1 MLKRLFAL
9 GAAALASLTAGCGD
23 GPATVSG
30 TWRSPAAWSSLIYA
44 TSNGPLLV
52 EVHGSPFGEAPA
64 PFRAAMAKA
73 MTNRVFGRPTA
84 FTADREQA
92 PQPRY
97 RVVLAFNPA
106 PDADPRAMCQGQVP
120 VAATPG
126 ERITVQ
132 GIFCDGSTM
141 LASVAGW
148 VAKVKDRDDPRFL
161 KLMEQLTRE
170 LFGSPP

>member
-1 MLKRLFAL
+1 MLKRIFAL
-9 GAAALASLTAGCGD
+9 GAAALSSLTAGCGD

-30 TWRSPAAWSSLIYA
+30 TWRSPSTWSSLIYA

-52 EVHGSPFGEAPA
+52 EVHGSPFGEPA
-64 PFRAAMAKA
+64 ASFRAAMAEA

-84 FTADREQA
+84 FTANPEEA
-92 PQPRY
+92 PHPRY

-106 PDADPRAMCQGQVP
+106 ADADPRAMCRGTVP
-120 VAATPG
+120 VAAAPS
-126 ERITVQ
+126 ERITVR
-132 GIFCDGSTM
+132 GVFCDGGTM
-141 LASVAGW
+141 LASVSGW
-148 VAKVKDRDDPRFL
+148 VAKVTGRDDPRFL